1 MENLLRPAFINIV
14 AVIAVLSI
22 GLLASCGDDASPTAP
37 GNSPPKVPHLPE
49 PADSANY
56 VREYLEVSWECSD
69 PDGDEVIYTVQ
80 VKEDDDYIVYSGQ
93 TLLKTLDTG
102 LFLLRETMYTWRVV
116 ASDGLENSESEWW
129 TFFTPDFSNE
139 PPYPPDDP
147 HPVDLATDIQTV
159 GVHLTWSADDPDEN
173 DVLTYNVYFDTHTDP
188 GLVAT
193 SLTETAHALPPLDYD
208 TVYFWRIS
216 ATDSH
221 GEVTFS
227 PTWTFTTRSQPGGLL
242 ARLARLLGT

>member
-1 MENLLRPAFINIV
+1 MRSTLINIV
-14 AVIAVLSI
+14 AVIAVLSM
-22 GLLASCGDDASPTAP
+22 GLLASCGDDASPSAP

-49 PADSANY
+49 PADSSDY
-56 VREYLEVSWECSD
+56 VREYLTVSWECSD
-69 PDGDEVIYTVQ
+69 PDGDELIYTVQ
-80 VKEDDDYIVYSGQ
+80 VKEDDDYVVYSGQ
-93 TLLKTLDTG
+93 TLLKTMDTG
-102 LFLLRETMYTWRVV
+102 LYLLRETMYTWRVV

-139 PPYPPDDP
+139 PPYPPADP
-147 HPVDLATDIQTV
+147 HPADLAIDVQTV
-159 GVHLTWSADDPDEN
+159 GVHFTWSADDPDEN

-193 SLTETAHALPPLDYD
+193 GLTETSHALPPLDYD

-227 PTWTFTTRSQPGGLL
+227 PTWTFTTRAQPGDLL
-242 ARLARLLGT
+242 ARLGRLLGL